1 MRGNRTR
8 GTSFLLPAALA
19 AAALA
24 ALFLWRAPVPGDTG
38 TLAVAAS
45 PADFS
50 TLDTI
55 VEAAIAAD
63 ELPGAVL
70 IIGRGDAV
78 LYRKAFGRRALA
90 PAAEPMTVDTIFD
103 LASLTKVLATATA
116 VTRLIEQGKLRLNDP
131 VARYI
136 PEFTGGGKEHATLRH
151 LLTHHSGLR
160 PIPALPEKWSGTDA
174 VLKAIYGDELISPP
188 GARFVYSDTG
198 YILLAE
204 LVRRASGMPLEE
216 YFAREIAAPLGM
228 EVARFLPPA
237 EWRARIAPT
246 EALGVAP
253 GAAISAEAVLRGE
266 VHDPRAR
273 GMGGVAGH
281 AGLFATADDVA
292 RYCRMIL
299 AEGVGARGRVLAPA
313 SVALMTANQSPPWS
327 RARRGLGFDID
338 TGYSAPRG
346 ELFPVGSF
354 GHTGFTGTSIW
365 MDPASGGWVVLLAN
379 SVHPRVR
386 PAISSLRSRVATAA
400 AAALGAGPPGDS
412 PVARTVGAARPHDSA
427 GVWTRQGQTKT
438 GIDVLVEQ
446 NFAPLRGKRVGL
458 ITNHTGRA
466 RDGRSTAA
474 ILRAAPGVEL
484 VALLSPEHGLAG
496 RLDDTVPSG
505 TDPETGLA
513 VHSLYGETRRPTD
526 EMLRGIDALVFDIQD
541 AGVRFY
547 TYITTMAYAMEE
559 AARRGIGFYVLDR
572 PNPLGGERI
581 EGPLLDPDKL
591 SFVGYFPLP
600 VVHGMTVGEL
610 ARLFNAENKIG
621 ADLHVVAMDGWRR
634 SDTFEVTGAEWI
646 APSPNLRSL
655 DAAVLYPG
663 VELLQAAGVSVG
675 RGTDTPFEL
684 FGAPWIRAAD
694 LAAYLN
700 RRYVPGVR
708 FVPIRFT
715 PRDGLHR
722 GALCQGV
729 AVVITD
735 RASVHATLLGLEA
748 AAALER
754 LHPEEFAQEKIITL
768 LGNAA
773 ALERLRRGDPPTRIV
788 DEWADELAAFRRL
801 REKYLLYR

>member
-1 MRGNRTR
+1 MRGNRTGAAR
-8 GTSFLLPAALA
+8 FLLLAAVVAAAVAAPLLWRSPEPAGAGA
-19 AAALA
+19 AAAA
-24 ALFLWRAPVPGDTG
+24 A
-38 TLAVAAS
+38 

-50 TLDTI
+50 ALDPI
-55 VEAAIAAD
+55 LEAAIAAD
-63 ELPGAVL
+63 EIPGAVL
-70 IIGRGDAV
+70 VVGRGDEV
-78 LYRKAFGRRALA
+78 LYRKAYGRRALV
-90 PAAEPMTVDTIFD
+90 PEPEPMTVDTVFD

-116 VTRLIEQGKLRLNDP
+116 VTRLVEQGRLRLNDP

-136 PEFTGGGKEHATLRH
+136 PEFTGGGKEHVTVRH
-151 LLTHHSGLR
+151 LLTHHAGLR
-160 PIPALPEKWSGTDA
+160 PIPRLPEKWSGADA
-174 VLKAIYGDELISPP
+174 VLRAIYGDELISPP

-198 YILLAE
+198 YIVLAE
-204 LVRRASGMPLEE
+204 LVRRASGLPLDE

-228 EVARFLPPA
+228 ESARFRPPDG
-237 EWRARIAPT
+237 WRARIAPT

-253 GAAISAEAVLRGE
+253 GAAIAAEAVLRGE

-299 AEGVGARGRVLAPA
+299 AGGMGARGRVLAPA
-313 SVALMTANQSPPWS
+313 SVALMTSNQSPPWS

-346 ELFPVGSF
+346 DLFPVGSF
-354 GHTGFTGTSIW
+354 GHTGFTGTSLWI
-365 MDPASGGWVVLLAN
+365 DPASGGWVVLLAN

-386 PAISSLRSRVATAA
+386 PAISSLRSKVATAA

-412 PVARTVGAARPHDSA
+412 PVARGIGAARPHDAA

-438 GIDVLVEQ
+438 GLDVLVEQ
-446 NFAPLRGKRVGL
+446 NFQPLAGKRVGL

-474 ILRAAPGVEL
+474 ILRAAPGVTL
-484 VALLSPEHGLAG
+484 VALFSPEHGLAG
-496 RLDDTVPSG
+496 RLDDKVPSG
-505 TDPETGLA
+505 TDPETGLP
-513 VHSLYGETRRPTD
+513 VHSLYGETRRPTG
-526 EMLRGIDALVFDIQD
+526 EMLRGMDALVFDIQD

-559 AARRGIGFYVLDR
+559 AARRGIAFYVLDR

-581 EGPLLDPDKL
+581 EGPMLDRDKL

-610 ARLFNAENKIG
+610 ARLFNAENRLG
-621 ADLHVVAMDGWRR
+621 AELHVIAMDGWRR
-634 SDTFEVTGAEWI
+634 SDTFELTGAEWI

-663 VELLQAAGVSVG
+663 IELLQAAGVSVG

-684 FGAPWIRAAD
+684 FGAPWIRAAE

-715 PRDGLHR
+715 PREGLHR

-748 AAALER
+748 AAALQQLYPR
-754 LHPEEFAQEKIITL
+754 EFALDRIITL

-801 REKYLLYR
+801 REPYLLYR